1 MAPTVPPTKP
11 LRIVSDSSLPSTGHA
26 HSRSVS
32 VSFSPLSSP
41 GTPSTPN
48 DPSAIPIRWT
58 KDLEQRLRLAQM
70 SLEEHQRRWSAG
82 QEEYLHEVEALQELK
97 RRFEK
102 FIRRRSKQHSKEGKR
117 FLRAASFGS
126 SDVEEM
132 ADEDPDQD
140 DKEQAVKKRPGS
152 LLRRLSA
159 GMAQRRNSDQ
169 SALTATLSRTSS
181 YGSGRSLGTFL
192 LRGGFSKD
200 SRRPQTPI

>member
-1 MAPTVPPTKP
+1 MYMY
-11 LRIVSDSSLPSTGHA
+11 I
-26 HSRSVS
+26 
-32 VSFSPLSSP
+32 
-41 GTPSTPN
+41 
-48 DPSAIPIRWT
+48 
-58 KDLEQRLRLAQM
+58 Q
-70 SLEEHQRRWSAG
+70 
-82 QEEYLHEVEALQELK
+82 VEALQELK

-140 DKEQAVKKRPGS
+140 DKEQAVKVCRLFEGTSERAIILIIRTVNQKRPGS

-169 SALTATLSRTSS
+169 SVRSS
-181 YGSGRSLGTFL
+181 
-192 LRGGFSKD
+192 
-200 SRRPQTPI
+200 